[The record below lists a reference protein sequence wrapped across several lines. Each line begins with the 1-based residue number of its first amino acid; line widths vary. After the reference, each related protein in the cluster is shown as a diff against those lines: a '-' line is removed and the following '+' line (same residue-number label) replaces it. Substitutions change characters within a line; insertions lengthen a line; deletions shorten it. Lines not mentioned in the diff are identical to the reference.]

1 LFWRQFIFGLAGAC
15 NPKHFDVFFLLT
27 KHQFQRLKMDP
38 DRVVLDLLIDRNS
51 QRARDVMLA
60 WDERRNSSWAD
71 AAREA
76 EVRAASD
83 GHLPQIRG
91 QLRYHLG
98 ELALAQAARSAGAG
112 AIPLAT
118 KPPGGIFTVARVG
131 RFALVS
137 VMVPRHG
144 AMPRRTVTRKLLSQ
158 PNEGLDPQ
166 SSLPFDDPM
175 PKLITDLAYFGCL
188 IAVAGRR
195 DPTVPAEL
203 ALAIPTAELDR
214 WISWIP
220 LHRLH
225 AVLQE
230 RTVEGPGNISGGGVV
245 PDIAFPTFRVPADR
259 KDSGEDR
266 T

>member
-1 LFWRQFIFGLAGAC
+1 
-15 NPKHFDVFFLLT
+15 
-27 KHQFQRLKMDP
+27 MDP
-38 DRVVLDLLIDRNS
+38 DRVVLNLLTDRHA
-51 QRARDVMLA
+51 QRARNVILA
-60 WDERRNSSWAD
+60 WDEHRSSSWAD

-76 EVRAASD
+76 EARAASD

-98 ELALAQAARSAGAG
+98 EVALTRAARSAGAG

-137 VMVPRHG
+137 VIVRNHG
-144 AMPRRTVTRKLLSQ
+144 QMPRQTVTRKLLSQ
-158 PNEGLDPQ
+158 PNESLDPQ
-166 SSLPFDDPM
+166 SPLPFGDPI
-175 PKLITDLAYFGCL
+175 PKPITDLAYFGCL

-195 DPTVPAEL
+195 DPTVPGEL
-203 ALAIPTAELDR
+203 ALAIPTAGLDR

-225 AVLQE
+225 ALLQE
-230 RTVEGPGNISGGGVV
+230 RTDEGSGDVNDGGV
-245 PDIAFPTFRVPADR
+245 PDIAFPTFRVPVNR
-259 KDSGEDR
+259 KDSGDE
-266 T
+266 

>member
-1 LFWRQFIFGLAGAC
+1 
-15 NPKHFDVFFLLT
+15 
-27 KHQFQRLKMDP
+27 MDP
-38 DRVVLDLLIDRNS
+38 DEVVLGLLTDRNA
-51 QRARDVMLA
+51 QRARNVMLA

-98 ELALAQAARSAGAG
+98 EAALAQAARSSGAG

-118 KPPGGIFTVARVG
+118 RPPGGIFTVARVG
-131 RFALVS
+131 RFALIS
-137 VMVPRHG
+137 VMVHDRRL
-144 AMPRRTVTRKLLSQ
+144 MPRRTVTRKLLSQ
-158 PNEGLDPQ
+158 PNESLDPQ
-166 SSLPFDDPM
+166 SSLLFDDTASKP
-175 PKLITDLAYFGCL
+175 ITDLAYFGCL

-203 ALAIPTAELDR
+203 ALAIPTAALDR

-225 AVLQE
+225 ASLQE
-230 RTVEGPGNISGGGVV
+230 RADTIPGDLGDRDM
-245 PDIAFPTFRVPADR
+245 PDIAFPTFRVP
-259 KDSGEDR
+259 KDHEDSSEEG
-266 T
+266 